1 MTGDGYRQEIVVSE
15 SVAKNKKTL
24 RYTGMKQWYVDFK
37 MRLICVQ
44 GSILTVISIKKKYS
58 I

>member
-1 MTGDGYRQEIVVSE
+1 MTGDGYRQEIDVSE

-24 RYTGMKQWYVDFK
+24 RYMKQWYVDFK

-44 GSILTVISIKKKYS
+44 GSILTVISIKKKEYS